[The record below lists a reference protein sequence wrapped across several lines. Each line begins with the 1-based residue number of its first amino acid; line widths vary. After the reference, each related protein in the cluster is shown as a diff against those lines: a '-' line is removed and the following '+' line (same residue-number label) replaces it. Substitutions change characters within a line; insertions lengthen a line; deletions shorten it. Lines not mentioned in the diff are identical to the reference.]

1 MPVRIACRCDI
12 PIDPVTEPPGMTGI
26 SGTMTK
32 IEYRLG
38 HGASELRRLELQAVL
53 ARPIT
58 SRLLEDCGLGAG
70 MRVLDIGSGAGDVAM
85 LAAELVGPTGR
96 VVGIDRSA
104 EVIQHARSRAE
115 IAGLGHLDFRVASL
129 EESSDFG
136 SFDLVVGRFVL
147 LHQAD
152 QAAFLRKAVSFVRR
166 GGCVGFI
173 EPAYDVT
180 MQMSMPAVPL
190 YEQIFAFCVDAFMS
204 VGVRPNIGH
213 HFVELF
219 HKAGLEEPALAHDVP
234 TGGPNSQL
242 VEWLSLSLQSLLP
255 HLERIGATTA
265 AALETDTLHERLR
278 KAASVAPSQLSAVP
292 FISAWARVAAR

>member
-1 MPVRIACRCDI
+1 
-12 PIDPVTEPPGMTGI
+12 MTQ
-26 SGTMTK
+26 

-38 HGASELRRLELQAVL
+38 HGENELRRLELQAAL

-58 SRLLEDCGLGAG
+58 SRLLRDCGLDAG
-70 MRVLDIGSGAGDVAM
+70 MHVLDIGSGTGDVAM
-85 LAAELVGPTGR
+85 LAAEIVGPTGA

-104 EVIQHARSRAE
+104 EMIQVARDRGE
-115 IAGLGHLDFRVASL
+115 RAGLGQLDFSVASL
-129 EESSDFG
+129 EESSDVG

-147 LHQAD
+147 FHQAD
-152 QAAFLRKAVSFVRR
+152 QTAFLRKAVSFLRR

-180 MQMSMPAVPL
+180 MQMSMPMVPL
-190 YEQIFAFCVDAFMS
+190 YEQILAFCVDAFMS
-204 VGVRPNIGH
+204 VGVRPNIGR

-242 VEWLSLSLQSLLP
+242 VEWLSLTLTSLLP
-255 HLERIGATTA
+255 HLEKLGVTTA
-265 AALETDTLHERLR
+265 AAVEIDTLGERLR

-292 FISAWARVAAR
+292 FISAWAKVAAR